1 MNFQCSVQWKLTR
14 LQSIA
19 KKISSYVLQQI
30 SISISRNALLAWQQQ
45 DKGAEEKQ
53 KKSLVFV
60 FYSVL
65 LSLQVRL
72 TSLRQVEVHTP

>member
-1 MNFQCSVQWKLTR
+1 MTQ

-30 SISISRNALLAWQQQ
+30 SVSSSRNALLVWQQQ

-65 LSLQVRL
+65 LSSQVRL

>member
-1 MNFQCSVQWKLTR
+1 MTR

-30 SISISRNALLAWQQQ
+30 SVSSSRNALLVWQQQ

-65 LSLQVRL
+65 LSSQVRL